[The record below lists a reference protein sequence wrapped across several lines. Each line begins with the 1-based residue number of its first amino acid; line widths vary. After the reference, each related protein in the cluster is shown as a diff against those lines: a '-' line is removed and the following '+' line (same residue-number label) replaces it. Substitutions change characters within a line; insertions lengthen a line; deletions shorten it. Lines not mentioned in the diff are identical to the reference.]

1 MGEMLT
7 FNRRRD
13 TSEAGGEVVRE
24 EKTHKSI
31 RGQSQGV
38 KRFNFLWPPCFQGSK
53 SKVVFY
59 RQERCQFLGGSRKA
73 ESVYFSDW

>member
-53 SKVVFY
+53 SKVVSIGKKDANF
-59 RQERCQFLGGSRKA
+59 
-73 ESVYFSDW
+73 